1 MSRVNPYVE
10 RLSARGESTNHQD
23 PNTADGGLG
32 AAGRGIASALARF
45 GDQQRQVED
54 DQGRMWAAN
63 AAAENEVRQQK
74 AQADRVNSLNPDA
87 PDYLDQINRL
97 PEQFDEDYQS
107 STSALMESAPNAAA
121 RKYLTTQTASG
132 RVRTLRSGIETS
144 ANLNSNFAVSQVG
157 QSVKINTDLIAS
169 SPDNDTFNDI
179 DARHRATIM
188 GLSSLDPATK
198 LKLADSATHTYSI
211 AQVQSTVAR
220 DPQGFLQTVNAVGGR
235 TTNGTTRGQVPTI
248 QNYNAD
254 TVKPYDAG
262 RVQQIAGAVS
272 APSQYDSLFAQAGA
286 QYGVDPQELK
296 LRAVVESGLNPS
308 ASSGQANGIMQFA
321 PETAKALGI
330 DPNNPAQAIPAA
342 AQLLASYKQKAG
354 GDMSAV
360 DKMYYGGEN
369 QAQWGPNTNQYAANL
384 AAARAGLGGGQPLYV
399 APNAPTQGLLESG
412 NIDLTRR
419 PIVKNADGS
428 VSTVRSMSFE
438 EDGKE
443 ILVPTVSPDG
453 KVLSDEQAIELY
465 HKTGQKLGVFK
476 SADDATAY
484 AQALHNQQAN
494 LYVPAPL
501 PQVEPLDEQAIAE
514 AKPPI
519 AGWSNL
525 SWSEKVSA
533 VRQAESQMGK
543 SLADDRGAMQRELR
557 DANASLLAGQPFPD
571 INSPRFSE
579 QNLVRLFGPDVG
591 GRASRELSYNG
602 VVGSFMAGAATM
614 PAAQRAATLGRL
626 APVGGTDFAEREP
639 TYRAAVEAANRV
651 QAAQQKAP
659 IDYAITNGI
668 GKAQPLDFTSPDNL
682 AASMK
687 QREAVSNTMVTDY
700 GTKPQI
706 FTDKEVDTLLG
717 GMTKMNGQ
725 DRIAYLTSVR
735 DGLAN
740 PRSFATAMNELAPKN
755 PTLAYAANLSARGGT
770 SFVDGKPVD
779 ANRIAATIADGNII
793 LNGRSLD
800 KGLAKGDD
808 PSMPSGSKAVN
819 LKEDDFR
826 RQFAAMTDGAFQ
838 SPDAQRSAGI
848 QTEVYNAVKAYYV
861 AESYQQG
868 KPLDRIDDAGM
879 KRAVDAVTGG
889 VWDRGSGGKIFAP
902 FGTAMSDFQNQWPQ
916 RVEQTL
922 KENGF
927 SDQAIKVGADQ
938 LKAVNLTDGK
948 YGFLVGDGRMLVNPT
963 TGRTVIVDYSR
974 PYADNRPGFRGKAV
988 SEPEQY
994 SPTVN
999 QAYNGVLQ

>member
-1 MSRVNPYVE
+1 MSRVNPYQE

-23 PNTADGGLG
+23 PNNADGGLG

-45 GDQQRQVED
+45 GNEQRQVED

-74 AQADRVNSLNPDA
+74 AQADHINTLNPDA
-87 PDYLDQINRL
+87 PDYLDQINRI
-97 PEQFDEDYQS
+97 PEQFDSDYQA
-107 STSALMESAPNAAA
+107 STQALYESAPNSAA

-132 RVRTLRSGIETS
+132 RVRTLRSAIDTTAS
-144 ANLNSNFAVSQVG
+144 LNSNFAVSQVG
-157 QSVKINTDLIAS
+157 QSVKVNTDLIAS
-169 SPDNDTFNDI
+169 SPDNATFDDI

-188 GLSSLDPATK
+188 GLTSLDPATK

-220 DPQGFLQTVNAVGGR
+220 DPQGFLQTVNAVGGQ
-235 TTNGTTRGQVPTI
+235 TTSRGMRGQVPTI
-248 QNYNAD
+248 QNFGAD
-254 TVKPYDAG
+254 TVKPYDDA

-272 APSQYDSLFAQAGA
+272 APSQYDQLFSQAAAANGL
-286 QYGVDPQELK
+286 DPAELK
-296 LRAVVESGLNPS
+296 LRAVVESGLQPG

-330 DPNNPAQAIPAA
+330 DPNNPAEAIPAA
-342 AQLLASYKQKAG
+342 AKLLASYKAKAG

-384 AAARAGLGGGQPLYV
+384 AAARAGLGLGG
-399 APNAPTQGLLESG
+399 A
-412 NIDLTRR
+412 
-419 PIVKNADGS
+419 
-428 VSTVRSMSFE
+428 
-438 EDGKE
+438 
-443 ILVPTVSPDG
+443 
-453 KVLSDEQAIELY
+453 
-465 HKTGQKLGVFK
+465 
-476 SADDATAY
+476 
-484 AQALHNQQAN
+484 
-494 LYVPAPL
+494 L
-501 PQVEPLDEQAIAE
+501 PQVEPLDEAAIAD

-519 AGWSNL
+519 AGWNNL
-525 SWSEKVSA
+525 SWAEKVSA

-591 GRASRELSYNG
+591 TRVSQELSYNG

-614 PAAQRAATLGRL
+614 PAAQRSATLSRL
-626 APVGGTDFAEREP
+626 QPAGGEGFADKEP

-651 QAAQQKAP
+651 QVAQQKAP
-659 IDYAITNGI
+659 VEYAIANGI
-668 GKAQPLDFTSPDNL
+668 GGAQPLDFTSPDGL
-682 AASMK
+682 SASLK
-687 QREAVSNTMVTDY
+687 QREATSNTMVTDY

-725 DRIAYLTSVR
+725 DRIRYLGSVR
-735 DGLAN
+735 AGLSN
-740 PRSFATAMNELAPKN
+740 PKAFATAMNELAPKN
-755 PTLAYAANLSARGGT
+755 PTLAYAANMSARGGQ
-770 SFVDGKPVD
+770 SFVDGKPVEAD
-779 ANRIAATIADGNII
+779 RIAATIADGDII
-793 LNGRSLD
+793 LNGRTLD

-819 LKEDDFR
+819 LKEEDFR
-826 RQFAAMTDGAFQ
+826 RQFATMTDGAFQ

-861 AESYQQG
+861 AEAYQQG
-868 KPLDRIDDAGM
+868 KPLDQIDDTGM

-889 VWDRGSGGKIFAP
+889 VWDRGSGGGKVFAP

-948 YGFLVGDGRMLVNPT
+948 YGFLVGDGRMLVNP
-963 TGRTVIVDYSR
+963 RTNQTIVVDYSR
-974 PYADNRPGFRGKAV
+974 PYVDNRPGFRGTAV
-988 SEPEQY
+988 QARADY